1 MADLRTRI
9 GRTEIKNP
17 VIAAPGEHLIDADGI
32 RSAILAGA
40 GAVVGKSINE
50 SLAAKSQLRRAEY
63 VALAPDWSVAPWGP
77 SAPAGTTVLSRSG
90 LPPMD
95 FEAWLEQAVAMDTF
109 ARRHDCLFV
118 PSIILAAEEPALDMA
133 RRVAAAGLRL
143 LEFNIGTPYASE
155 AARGAVS
162 TVLSPQRV
170 GELTA
175 MMTGAIGIPVWIK
188 ITGQS
193 ERVPEL
199 AAAAFDNG
207 AESVVMAGRAL
218 GMLPDLETQVPVLTT
233 SGGIGGFWNLPLT
246 CHWLAASRAALGADR
261 DLIGINGATS
271 GHDVA
276 RMMLAGA
283 SAVGL
288 ASEVML
294 RGWDVL
300 SRAVAD
306 LDAYCEAKSMSAR
319 DLVGRAADARKRF
332 ADMPELDERWRDH
345 IPAPLENARHR
356 EPGHDHRD

>member
-1 MADLRTRI
+1 MADLRVQV
-9 GRTEIKNP
+9 GRTSLKNP
-17 VIAAPGEHLIDADGI
+17 VIAAPGEHLIEAAGI

-63 VALAPDWSVAPWGP
+63 AALGPDWSQVPWGP
-77 SAPAGTTVLSRSG
+77 AAPVGTTVLSRSG
-90 LPPMD
+90 LPSVD
-95 FEAWLEQAVAMDTF
+95 FDAWLAQAVAMDAF
-109 ARRHDCLFV
+109 ARTHDCLFV

-133 RRVAAAGLRL
+133 LRIEAAGLRV

-155 AARGAVS
+155 AAKGAVS
-162 TVLSPQRV
+162 TVLSPERV
-170 GELTA
+170 GTLTR
-175 MMTGAIGIPVWIK
+175 MMTEALGIPVWIK

-193 ERVPEL
+193 ERVPDL
-199 AAAAFDNG
+199 AAAAFAAG

-218 GMLPDLETQVPVLTT
+218 GMLPDLETQAPVLST

-246 CHWLAASRAALGADR
+246 CHWLANSRAVLGAGR
-261 DLIGINGATS
+261 QLIGINGATS

-283 SAVGL
+283 SAVGM

-306 LDAYCEAKSMSAR
+306 LDTYCDTKSMAAR
-319 DLVGRAADARKRF
+319 DLIGRAADARKRF

-345 IPAPLENARHR
+345 VPAPLASA
-356 EPGHDHRD
+356 

>member
-1 MADLRTRI
+1 MADLRVEV
-9 GRTEIKNP
+9 GRTALKNP
-17 VIAAPGEHLIDADGI
+17 VIAAPGEHLIDAMGI

-50 SLAAKSQLRRAEY
+50 SQAAKSQLRRAEY
-63 VALAPDWSVAPWGP
+63 VALSPDWTEAPWGP

-95 FEAWLEQAVAMDTF
+95 FEAWLAQAVAMDTF

-133 RRVAAAGLRL
+133 RRIEATGLRL

-155 AARGAVS
+155 AAKGAVS
-162 TVLSPQRV
+162 TVLSPERV
-170 GELTA
+170 GALTR
-175 MMTGAIGIPVWIK
+175 MMTEALGIPVWIK

-193 ERVPEL
+193 ERVPDL
-199 AAAAFDNG
+199 AAAAFANG

-218 GMLPDLETQVPVLTT
+218 GMLPDLETQAPLLST
-233 SGGIGGFWNLPLT
+233 SGGIGGSWNLPLT
-246 CHWLAASRAALGADR
+246 CHWLANSRAVLGAGR
-261 DLIGINGATS
+261 DLIGMNGATN
-271 GHDVA
+271 GQDVA

-283 SAVGL
+283 SAVGM

-294 RGWDVL
+294 RGWQVL
-300 SRAVAD
+300 SQAVAD
-306 LDAYCEAKSMSAR
+306 LDAYCEAKSQSAR

-332 ADMPELDERWRDH
+332 ADMPELDERWRDY
-345 IPAPLENARHR
+345 IPAPLAE
-356 EPGHDHRD
+356 E